1 MDIFGGPNM
10 PLKEKTIG
18 KLYWTIGEV
27 AEQLGVNTSMLRY
40 WEKEFGMLRPKRTN
54 RGDRLYTQ
62 DDIKLV
68 RTIHELLKDRGFTI
82 QGAKEHLRGAVK
94 QVDATSEVRDRLLRI
109 RAELLGLREL
119 LDAEEHRYE
128 TLDA

>member
-1 MDIFGGPNM
+1 M

-27 AEQLGVNTSMLRY
+27 AEQLDVNTSMLRY

-54 RGDRLYTQ
+54 KGDRLYTQ
-62 DDIKLV
+62 DDIRIV
-68 RTIHELLKDRGFTI
+68 RAIHELLKDRGFTI
-82 QGAKEHLRGAVK
+82 QGAKDHLRGAVK
-94 QVDATSEVRDRLLRI
+94 QVDATTDVRERLLRI
-109 RAELLGLREL
+109 RTELLALRTQ
-119 LDAEEHRYE
+119 LDAKEPRYE

>member
-1 MDIFGGPNM
+1 M

-27 AEQLGVNTSMLRY
+27 AEQLDVNTSMLRY

-54 RGDRLYTQ
+54 KGDRLYTQ
-62 DDIKLV
+62 DDIRIV

-82 QGAKEHLRGAVK
+82 QGAKDHLRGAVK
-94 QVDATSEVRDRLLRI
+94 QVDATTDVRERLLRI
-109 RAELLGLREL
+109 RTELLALRTL
-119 LDAEEHRYE
+119 LAAKEPRYE

>member
-1 MDIFGGPNM
+1 M

-54 RGDRLYTQ
+54 KGDRLYTQ
-62 DDIKLV
+62 DDIRIV

-82 QGAKEHLRGAVK
+82 QGAKDHLRGAVK
-94 QVDATSEVRDRLLRI
+94 QVDATTEVRDGLLRI
-109 RAELLGLREL
+109 RSELLMLRTL
-119 LDAEEHRYE
+119 LDAKEPRYE

>member
-1 MDIFGGPNM
+1 MDIFGGPTM

-68 RTIHELLKDRGFTI
+68 RTIHELLKDRGYTI
-82 QGAKEHLRGAVK
+82 QGAKDHLRGAVK
-94 QVDATSEVRDRLLRI
+94 QVDATTEVRERLLRI
-109 RAELLGLREL
+109 RGELLELRGL

>member
-1 MDIFGGPNM
+1 M

-40 WEKEFGMLRPKRTN
+40 WEKEFGSLRPKRTTK
-54 RGDRLYTQ
+54 GDRLYTQ

-82 QGAKEHLRGAVK
+82 QGAKDHLRGAVK
-94 QVDATSEVRDRLLRI
+94 QVDATTEVRERLLRI
-109 RAELLGLREL
+109 RSELLGLRTL
-119 LDAEEHRYE
+119 LDAEETRYE

>member
-1 MDIFGGPNM
+1 M

-54 RGDRLYTQ
+54 KGDRLYTQ

-82 QGAKEHLRGAVK
+82 QGAKDHLRGASK
-94 QVDATSEVRDRLLRI
+94 QVDATSAVRERLLRI
-109 RAELLGLREL
+109 RGELLELRGL

>member
-1 MDIFGGPNM
+1 M

-54 RGDRLYTQ
+54 KGDRLYTQ
-62 DDIKLV
+62 DDIRIV

-94 QVDATSEVRDRLLRI
+94 QVDATAEVRERLVHI
-109 RAELLGLREL
+109 RAELLALRSM
-119 LDAEEHRYE
+119 LDAKESRYE

>member
-1 MDIFGGPNM
+1 M

-27 AEQLGVNTSMLRY
+27 AEQLDVNTSMLRY

-54 RGDRLYTQ
+54 KGDRLYTQ
-62 DDIKLV
+62 DDIRIV

-82 QGAKEHLRGAVK
+82 QGAKDHLRGAVK
-94 QVDATSEVRDRLLRI
+94 QVDATTEVRERLLRI
-109 RAELLGLREL
+109 RTELLALRTQ
-119 LDAEEHRYE
+119 LDAKEPRYE

>member
-1 MDIFGGPNM
+1 MTM
-10 PLKEKTIG
+10 PYKERTIG

-82 QGAKEHLRGAVK
+82 QGAKDHLRGAVK

>member
-1 MDIFGGPNM
+1 M

-54 RGDRLYTQ
+54 KGDRLYTQ
-62 DDIKLV
+62 DDIRIV

-82 QGAKEHLRGAVK
+82 QGAKDHLRGAVK
-94 QVDATSEVRDRLLRI
+94 QVDATSEVRERLLRV
-109 RAELLGLREL
+109 RTELLALRTL
-119 LDAEEHRYE
+119 LDAKESRYE

>member
-1 MDIFGGPNM
+1 M

-27 AEQLGVNTSMLRY
+27 AEQLDVNTSMLRY

-54 RGDRLYTQ
+54 KGDRLYTQ
-62 DDIKLV
+62 DDIRIV

-82 QGAKEHLRGAVK
+82 QGAKDHLRGAVK
-94 QVDATSEVRDRLLRI
+94 QVDATTDVRERLLRI
-109 RAELLGLREL
+109 RTELLALRML
-119 LDAEEHRYE
+119 LDAKEPRYE

>member
-1 MDIFGGPNM
+1 M

-27 AEQLGVNTSMLRY
+27 AEQLDVNTSMLRY

-54 RGDRLYTQ
+54 KGDRLYTQ
-62 DDIKLV
+62 DDIRIV

-82 QGAKEHLRGAVK
+82 QGAKDHLRGAVK
-94 QVDATSEVRDRLLRI
+94 QVDATTDVRERLLRI
-109 RAELLGLREL
+109 RTELLALRTL
-119 LDAEEHRYE
+119 LDAKEPRYE

>member
-1 MDIFGGPNM
+1 M

-54 RGDRLYTQ
+54 KGDRLYTQ
-62 DDIKLV
+62 DDIRIV

-82 QGAKEHLRGAVK
+82 QGAKDHLRGAVK
-94 QVDATSEVRDRLLRI
+94 QVDATTEVRERLLRV
-109 RAELLGLREL
+109 RTELLALRTL
-119 LDAEEHRYE
+119 LDAKESRYE

>member
-1 MDIFGGPNM
+1 M

-68 RTIHELLKDRGFTI
+68 RTIHELLKDRGYTI
-82 QGAKEHLRGAVK
+82 QGAKDHLRGAVK
-94 QVDATSEVRDRLLRI
+94 QVDATTEVRERLLRI
-109 RAELLGLREL
+109 RGELLELRGL

>member
-1 MDIFGGPNM
+1 M

-27 AEQLGVNTSMLRY
+27 AEQLDVNTSMLRY

-54 RGDRLYTQ
+54 KGDRLYTQ
-62 DDIKLV
+62 DDIRIV

-82 QGAKEHLRGAVK
+82 QGAKDHLRGAVK
-94 QVDATSEVRDRLLRI
+94 QVDATTDVRERLLRI
-109 RAELLGLREL
+109 RTELLALRTQ
-119 LDAEEHRYE
+119 LDAKEPRYE

>member
-1 MDIFGGPNM
+1 M

-27 AEQLGVNTSMLRY
+27 AEQLDVNTSMLRY

-54 RGDRLYTQ
+54 KGDRLYTQ
-62 DDIKLV
+62 DDIRIV

-82 QGAKEHLRGAVK
+82 QGAKDHLRGAVK
-94 QVDATSEVRDRLLRI
+94 QVDATTDVRERLLRI
-109 RAELLGLREL
+109 RSELLALRML
-119 LDAEEHRYE
+119 LDAKEPRYE

>member
-1 MDIFGGPNM
+1 M

-27 AEQLGVNTSMLRY
+27 AEQLDVNTSMLRY
-40 WEKEFGMLRPKRTN
+40 WEKEFGMLRPTRTN
-54 RGDRLYTQ
+54 KGDRLYTQ
-62 DDIKLV
+62 DDIRIV

-82 QGAKEHLRGAVK
+82 QGAKDHLRGAVK
-94 QVDATSEVRDRLLRI
+94 QVDATTDVRERLLRI
-109 RAELLGLREL
+109 RTELLALRTL
-119 LDAEEHRYE
+119 LDAKEPRYE